1 MPPHHIVVVL
11 IYSSLRVGEVQHFN
25 EWESGRVGEW
35 GVGEKALYLIRSLG
49 RYNHP
54 QSIDGAG
61 WL

>member
-1 MPPHHIVVVL
+1 
-11 IYSSLRVGEVQHFN
+11 
-25 EWESGRVGEW
+25 VGEW
-35 GVGEKALYLIRSLG
+35 GSGGVGEKALYLIRSLG